1 MEKTKAQ
8 KIKSRHASKGVE
20 VKRSKLGGLGLF
32 ATRDFKK
39 GEFIIEYIGE
49 KLTTAEADRRGGK
62 YLFILNK
69 HFTLDGKSRKNV
81 ARYANH
87 ACRPSA
93 ESDVKRMRVVVTALR
108 PIHTGEEIVY
118 DYGKEYFDEFIKPKG
133 CQCGFCDGKG
143 KKIPLRIL
151 KKNRSKKS

>member
-1 MEKTKAQ
+1 MKKTKT
-8 KIKSRHASKGVE
+8 RLKGVE
-20 VKRSKLGGLGLF
+20 VRRSKLGGLGLF
-32 ATRDFKK
+32 AIQDFKK
-39 GEFIIEYIGE
+39 GEFIIEYVGE

-69 HFTLDGKSRKNV
+69 HFTLDGKSRKNI

-93 ESDVKRMRVVVTALR
+93 ESDVKKMRVLVTALR
-108 PIHTGEEIVY
+108 PIHAGEEITY

-133 CQCGFCDGKG
+133 CQCGFCNGKG
-143 KKIPLRIL
+143 KKIPLQLL
-151 KKNRSKKS
+151 KKRWSGI

>member
-62 YLFILNK
+62 VFIY
-69 HFTLDGKSRKNV
+69 FEQTL
-81 ARYANH
+81 
-87 ACRPSA
+87 
-93 ESDVKRMRVVVTALR
+93 
-108 PIHTGEEIVY
+108 
-118 DYGKEYFDEFIKPKG
+118 YFGWEV
-133 CQCGFCDGKG
+133 
-143 KKIPLRIL
+143 
-151 KKNRSKKS
+151 S